1 MSEQTEAQPNGFY
14 SSHLIWNLHWL
25 VAQSKH
31 IYFCTCDKFKA
42 KSCGLIGHEMG
53 TKFKIWFSKKE
64 STEKSFCNMLIFE
77 ALIYSYI
84 YIIVKLL
91 LYGRGRYYRKESTA
105 TWSFFHFFIN
115 NIKCN
120 IILQKLRN
128 QRMIVS
134 IYYELKDNLK
144 TLNYTISNAV
154 SVCFYYCS
162 IHLPMPNTIYQ
173 LNGGVGSPEWNN
185 SPQENS
191 TITKVKLISVKL

>member
-1 MSEQTEAQPNGFY
+1 MSEQTEAQPNGLY

-53 TKFKIWFSKKE
+53 TKFKMWFSKKE
-64 STEKSFCNMLIFE
+64 HRKVFLWHISFWSTDLFV
-77 ALIYSYI
+77 YI
-84 YIIVKLL
+84 HNN
-91 LYGRGRYYRKESTA
+91 YGRGRYYRKESTA
-105 TWSFFHFFIN
+105 TWSFFHSFIN
-115 NIKCN
+115 NMKFN
-120 IILQKLRN
+120 IVLQKLRN
-128 QRMIVS
+128 LRMIVDVS

-162 IHLPMPNTIYQ
+162 IHFPMPNTIYQ
-173 LNGGVGSPEWNN
+173 LYGGLGKPRMRKLTTGKFNN
-185 SPQENS
+185 YKS
-191 TITKVKLISVKL
+191 